1 MKPIHVIAAVICGA
15 VAGAAVGLLVAPHKG
30 SETRRNIIKILKSKG
45 INLKGE
51 KLEKIAEEIEDQLEK
66 QI

>member
-1 MKPIHVIAAVICGA
+1 MKPIHVIAAVIGGA
-15 VAGAAVGLLVAPHKG
+15 VAGAAVGLLVAPNKG